1 MIVTK
6 LSPFPKYS
14 NNVLYV
20 FIDVDGDNDTGYWIP
35 GLGAEFRLEITAT
48 SWILNNQTNS
58 FEPVLSGILQVHD
71 ASRSRY
77 DLNSFL
83 PLTSFKVVT
92 KDVIEFQLP
101 LFDISSNSNSNIKL
115 FFYMID
121 DQSNFDTSDWIYG
134 INTPSINFDSSK
146 DIERANHNSYYDSD
160 GEIDIDG
167 SFQDW
172 YSPFSSVERYDDG
185 IDSALNPDIDLRDYA
200 TSAYEK
206 ESFFY
211 LKVEGEILSGT
222 LVPPNTDSR
231 FAIPSSGSGSN
242 QEPTKLPVMTGDD
255 TIYIYLDL
263 NGDNSYGY
271 SVDGDFSAS
280 HMIEFRGINGIIL
293 SSYFYN
299 YTGLEGSSTWSWDR
313 LSTVSSASNENEL
326 ECMIMNLPED
336 FAVRIY
342 LVSWNGD
349 SDNSDTFN
357 VHIVFSRTS
366 HIPDFSSLLM
376 PIASVLLVVGFNF
389 RKKELN

>member
-1 MIVTK
+1 MLNTGIIRNWLQNSKPQAIGQRYCLALCAVFFIGLVGYSLLTPSNVLTKLDGSLEDWDENLFQKDDEELTPNPSIDIEQYAAETDAVYLNGVIVTK
-6 LSPFPKYS
+6 LLPFPKYS

-134 INTPSINFDSSK
+134 INIPSINFDSSK

-200 TSAYEK
+200 TSA
-206 ESFFY
+206 
-211 LKVEGEILSGT
+211 LS
-222 LVPPNTDSR
+222 L
-231 FAIPSSGSGSN
+231 I
-242 QEPTKLPVMTGDD
+242 
-255 TIYIYLDL
+255 
-263 NGDNSYGY
+263 
-271 SVDGDFSAS
+271 
-280 HMIEFRGINGIIL
+280 
-293 SSYFYN
+293 
-299 YTGLEGSSTWSWDR
+299 
-313 LSTVSSASNENEL
+313 
-326 ECMIMNLPED
+326 
-336 FAVRIY
+336 
-342 LVSWNGD
+342 
-349 SDNSDTFN
+349 
-357 VHIVFSRTS
+357 HI
-366 HIPDFSSLLM
+366 
-376 PIASVLLVVGFNF
+376 
-389 RKKELN
+389 